1 MSRLFRIVAPVTDID
16 SAARFYE
23 ATFQTKGERVSP
35 GRHYVKLGDVIL
47 ACVDARA
54 EADSKRPGPL
64 TEHIYI
70 AVDDLETAWERAR
83 LAGAVYE
90 NLIEEGA
97 GPLGV
102 IETRPWGERSVY
114 LKDPFGNPLCLVDAR
129 TVFTGVS
136 P

>member
-16 SAARFYE
+16 SAALFYE

-35 GRHYVKLGDVIL
+35 GRHYLKFGDVIL

-54 EADSKRPGPL
+54 DGDAKRPGPL

-70 AVDDLETAWERAR
+70 AVDDLEAAWVRAKR
-83 LAGAVYE
+83 AGALYE
-90 NLIEEGA
+90 NMIEAGA

-129 TVFTGVS
+129 TVFAGVR